1 MKTVHVKV
9 IALFLCVSATVA
21 CSNKSSTKQTSPGQ
35 QQSSSSAS
43 QPQVQQS
50 AETQPQQA
58 PVQQASK
65 APPVNMAEKVSG
77 APATEKYRLG
87 LTNYAK
93 VPVTVSIN
101 GQWVGQWDNNTDV
114 PLESVVQDKNQLTVE
129 LAGEPKNTVT
139 VNIYT
144 KRDNQDVTI
153 LSLNFQGQTGSH
165 TYTFAAK

>member
-65 APPVNMAEKVSG
+65 AAPVNMAEKVSG
-77 APATEKYRLG
+77 APAIRSSTQAESPTKSLYSL
-87 LTNYAK
+87 LNSHPSK
-93 VPVTVSIN
+93 KN
-101 GQWVGQWDNNTDV
+101 GQT
-114 PLESVVQDKNQLTVE
+114 
-129 LAGEPKNTVT
+129 
-139 VNIYT
+139 
-144 KRDNQDVTI
+144 
-153 LSLNFQGQTGSH
+153 
-165 TYTFAAK
+165 